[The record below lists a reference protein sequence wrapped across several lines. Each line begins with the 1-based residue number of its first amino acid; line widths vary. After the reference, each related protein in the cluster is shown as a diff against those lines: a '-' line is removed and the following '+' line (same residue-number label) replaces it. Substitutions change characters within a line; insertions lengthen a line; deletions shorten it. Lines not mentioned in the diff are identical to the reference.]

1 MRNRF
6 LALAGLGLLVAACAS
21 ENANTD
27 ADQGGS
33 SSGNDSS
40 LEGGHP
46 QPGVDAGS
54 PKPAPDGGATL
65 DGACVQ
71 TELCVVGD
79 SFDTTLC
86 KCVPNVDAGSVDAAC
101 IDNVLCV
108 AGDHF
113 DRTLCKCLPNVDAA
127 AVDAAAVDA
136 ACIDNV
142 LCVAGDHF
150 DRTLCKCLPNSD
162 AAVDAGCVQTQ
173 LCIRGDHF
181 DPTLCKCVPDASDG
195 GAGCVTAAD
204 CKGVLP
210 LLCQQCSDGSAACAH
225 FTCVGRQ
232 CTIAYCP

>member
-6 LALAGLGLLVAACAS
+6 FALAGLGLLVAACAS
-21 ENANTD
+21 ENADTG

-33 SSGNDSS
+33 PSGNDSS
-40 LEGGHP
+40 IDGGHP

-54 PKPAPDGGATL
+54 PKPAPDGGAML

-86 KCVPNVDAGSVDAAC
+86 KCVPNVDATS
-101 IDNVLCV
+101 
-108 AGDHF
+108 
-113 DRTLCKCLPNVDAA
+113 
-127 AVDAAAVDA
+127 VDA

-181 DPTLCKCVPDASDG
+181 DHTLCKCVPDASDG
-195 GAGCVTAAD
+195 GAGCATAAD

-210 LLCQQCSDGSAACAH
+210 LLCQQCSDGSAGCAH
-225 FTCVGRQ
+225 FTCVGGQ
-232 CTIAYCP
+232 CTIAYCRP

>member
-113 DRTLCKCLPNVDAA
+113 DRTLCKCLPN
-127 AVDAAAVDA
+127 
-136 ACIDNV
+136 
-142 LCVAGDHF
+142 
-150 DRTLCKCLPNSD
+150 SD